1 MKHILNNISQ
11 EEKQTIL
18 EQHSGGKFIDTSSF
32 KRLLESK
39 LGNVKPL
46 VMEQNPGAQA
56 ATPAAT
62 PAFPTS
68 GVEKDT
74 NFPVDQNIITSLKV
88 NTSELTTKVQV
99 SFNHDT
105 GVSTAMLVGTPRTG
119 PATTWKSSFGCKCP
133 TNSYSPDA
141 DISPTTQTIEKTSG
155 FGGTKEYVK
164 GTTVSGPMIDKWIK
178 ERCIA
183 YLKDKKCG
191 PVLATRPE
199 LNALYQR
206 TTPADLQV
214 GDKKTICT
222 FVRAKQG
229 NIGMEG
235 HTDKQK
241 IMDNFLSNFA
251 FYAPGT
257 DRKTFD
263 NISSQD
269 FSDKGELFCKGWGI

>member
-1 MKHILNNISQ
+1 MKNILSSLNES
-11 EEKQTIL
+11 EKRRIL
-18 EQHSGGKFIDTSSF
+18 EMHYRASG
-32 KRLLESK
+32 RQYL
-39 LGNVKPL
+39 
-46 VMEQNPGAQA
+46 MEQNPNAQTE
-56 ATPAAT
+56 TPS
-62 PAFPTS
+62 FPTS
-68 GVEKDT
+68 GVEKDN

-88 NTSELTTKVQV
+88 NTSELATKVQV

-105 GVSTAMLVGTPRTG
+105 GASTAVLVGTPRTG

-155 FGGTKEYVK
+155 FGGTKEYLK
-164 GTTVSGPMIDKWIK
+164 GTTVSGPIIDKWIK
-178 ERCIA
+178 ERCLA

-214 GDKKTICT
+214 SDKRTICT

-229 NIGMEG
+229 NTGDYIY
-235 HTDKQK
+235 DKQK
-241 IMDNFLSNFA
+241 IMDKFLGNFE
-251 FYAPGT
+251 FYAEGT
-257 DRKTFD
+257 DQKAFENT
-263 NISSQD
+263 SSQD
-269 FSDKGELFCKGWGI
+269 FSDRGELFCNGWGL

>member
-11 EEKQTIL
+11 EEKQRIL

-32 KRLLESK
+32 KRLLEST
-39 LGNVKPL
+39 LGDVKPL
-46 VMEQNPGAQA
+46 VMEQNPGAQPTA
-56 ATPAAT
+56 PG
-62 PAFPTS
+62 FPTS
-68 GVEKDT
+68 GVEKDN
-74 NFPVDQNIITSLKV
+74 NFPVDQNIIKSLGV
-88 NTSELTTKVQV
+88 NTSEFTTTVQV

-105 GVSTAMLVGTPRTG
+105 GTSTAMLVGTPRTG
-119 PATTWKSSFGCKCP
+119 PATTWSQSFSCKCP

-141 DISPTTQTIEKTSG
+141 DISPTGLGIKTSG
-155 FGGTKEYVK
+155 FNAAKEDIK
-164 GTTVSGPMIDKWIK
+164 NTTVSGPMIDKWIK

-206 TTPADLQV
+206 TTPADLQIS
-214 GDKKTICT
+214 DKRTICT

-229 NIGMEG
+229 F
-235 HTDKQK
+235 TTDYLFDKQK
-241 IMDNFLSNFA
+241 IMDNFLNNIS

-257 DRKTFD
+257 DQKTFD

>member
-18 EQHSGGKFIDTSSF
+18 EQHSGGKFIDTSGF

-46 VMEQNPGAQA
+46 VMEQTPGAQA
-56 ATPAAT
+56 TT

-74 NFPVDQNIITSLKV
+74 NFPVDQNIIKSLKV
-88 NTSELTTKVQV
+88 NTSEFTTKVEV

-105 GVSTAMLVGTPRTG
+105 GASTATLVGTPRTG
-119 PATTWKSSFGCKCP
+119 TPKRWKSSFGCKCP

-141 DISPTTQTIEKTSG
+141 DISPTSQDIEITTASVN
-155 FGGTKEYVK
+155 KEYIK
-164 GTTVSGPMIDKWIK
+164 GTTVSGPIIDKWIK

-199 LNALYQR
+199 LNALYQK

-214 GDKKTICT
+214 SDKRTICT

-229 NIGMEG
+229 FT
-235 HTDKQK
+235 TDYLFDKEK
-241 IMDNFLSNFA
+241 IMNNFLGNFT

-257 DRKTFD
+257 DHKAFENTT
-263 NISSQD
+263 SQD
-269 FSDKGELFCKGWGI
+269 FNDRGELFCKGWGI

>member
-1 MKHILNNISQ
+1 MKNILSSLNES
-11 EEKQTIL
+11 EKKRIL
-18 EQHSGGKFIDTSSF
+18 EMHYKGSNRHYLI
-32 KRLLESK
+32 
-39 LGNVKPL
+39 
-46 VMEQNPGAQA
+46 EQPNAQTE
-56 ATPAAT
+56 TPS
-62 PAFPTS
+62 FPTS
-68 GVEKDT
+68 GVEKDN

-88 NTSELTTKVQV
+88 NTSELTTTVQV

-105 GVSTAMLVGTPRTG
+105 GASTAMLVGTPRTG

-133 TNSYSPDA
+133 TTSYSPDA

-155 FGGTKEYVK
+155 FGGTKEYLK
-164 GTTVSGPMIDKWIK
+164 GTTVSGPIIDKWIK
-178 ERCIA
+178 ERCLA

-214 GDKKTICT
+214 SYKRTICT

-229 NIGMEG
+229 F
-235 HTDKQK
+235 TTDYLFDKQK
-241 IMDNFLSNFA
+241 IMDNFLGNFT

-257 DRKTFD
+257 DQKAFENT
-263 NISSQD
+263 SSQD
-269 FSDKGELFCKGWGI
+269 FSDRGELFCKGWGL